1 MQTAEY
7 RFVRFRKQWD
17 HCSHVLICMVKT
29 IVHSLRFTLP
39 PMVDKNVKWT
49 NRKKFYFVKKINI
62 LLQTSKA

>member
-29 IVHSLRFTLP
+29 IVRSLRFTLP
-39 PMVDKNVKWT
+39 PMVDKNVKYAD
-49 NRKKFYFVKKINI
+49 RKSSI
-62 LLQTSKA
+62 LLKK